1 MISVCLCV
9 YSPADSCQYRRPLY
23 GKVQSHT
30 DRRTTQF
37 VLDWVTKNLFHLFVS
52 AVLSWDFSTRTQPNR
67 LIFKTFI
74 NLLSQRWVNIKTHI
88 ISRHSNCCMTQEC
101 YSRRPCF
108 LIKVDLKSLRW
119 KVFRYSWSKQHHI
132 TTLHCFVKLQVRTLC
147 VPSVNKSWF
156 HFSVFCLQLLECVRR
171 GVSLLVRNSG
181 GCSALHIAAQN
192 GHTEL
197 VSYILQQ
204 GESVHDVHV
213 GVCVCDYLK
222 GALCVIGQQ
231 TALTASW
238 VYFYDVFQKWHNV
251 CSTKQQ
257 KCVTL
262 TGLKL

>member
-1 MISVCLCV
+1 
-9 YSPADSCQYRRPLY
+9 
-23 GKVQSHT
+23 
-30 DRRTTQF
+30 
-37 VLDWVTKNLFHLFVS
+37 
-52 AVLSWDFSTRTQPNR
+52 
-67 LIFKTFI
+67 
-74 NLLSQRWVNIKTHI
+74 
-88 ISRHSNCCMTQEC
+88 MTQEC
-101 YSRRPCF
+101 YSRWPCF

-222 GALCVIGQQ
+222 GALCVIGHVNKRLWRPPECIFMMSFKSGTTSAAQN
-231 TALTASW
+231 
-238 VYFYDVFQKWHNV
+238 KRNV
-251 CSTKQQ
+251 S
-257 KCVTL
+257 L
-262 TGLKL
+262 